1 MVSVVPQ
8 DQSAFFPPSPRKH
21 TWKKEEN
28 EDVNSRSNEERM
40 EESIGVTDPGVRKIT
55 ENKIG
60 PTELMKS
67 NWNHK
72 KNE

>member
-1 MVSVVPQ
+1 M
-8 DQSAFFPPSPRKH
+8 
-21 TWKKEEN
+21 WKKEEN